1 MQIKLN
7 IKLKNTKD
15 LGVKLN
21 QDEFI
26 RRGLKFNE
34 FQSSTLK
41 FADFGGRLSPSALY
55 YVLCTHPTG
64 SWWSRCLG
72 G

>member
-15 LGVKLN
+15 SSVKLN

-26 RRGLKFNE
+26 RHGLKFSE

-41 FADFGGRLSPSALY
+41 FADFGGR
-55 YVLCTHPTG
+55 
-64 SWWSRCLG
+64 
-72 G
+72 

>member
-1 MQIKLN
+1 MFKTMKIKLN

-15 LGVKLN
+15 SSVKLN

-26 RRGLKFNE
+26 RHGLKFGE

-41 FADFGGRLSPSALY
+41 FSDFGSRLSPSALY
-55 YVLCTHPTG
+55 YVLCT
-64 SWWSRCLG
+64 
-72 G
+72 